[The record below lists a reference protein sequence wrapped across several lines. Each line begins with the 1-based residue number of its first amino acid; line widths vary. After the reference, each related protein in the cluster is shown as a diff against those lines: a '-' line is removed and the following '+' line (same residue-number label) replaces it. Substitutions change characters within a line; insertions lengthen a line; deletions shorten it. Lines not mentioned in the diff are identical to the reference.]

1 MSVSLPVNQCTATP
15 RCSNDASASLAT
27 WGESNLPLLLINVF
41 NCKINAFKIMILE
54 ILYDFI
60 YFSKETL
67 ETDIEKLNSS
77 VKNK

>member
-1 MSVSLPVNQCTATP
+1 
-15 RCSNDASASLAT
+15 
-27 WGESNLPLLLINVF
+27 
-41 NCKINAFKIMILE
+41 MILE

-60 YFSKETL
+60 YLPKETL